1 MSLDVA
7 CQEAG
12 GGIVLRRG
20 DHWRRRGRAALRKV
34 GKRWRLT
41 EALLNFRKI
50 LSVCGWLAALGALA
64 GVNAV
69 ADEPKPTPE
78 NTIHV
83 QLAAPVPPQK
93 FAKPVKFFISEV
105 VDRSGNP
112 QPLLVLRDRGG
123 VFLDRQPTQIT
134 RETLEVSLKAADL
147 LADAASADLVLQI
160 YVFHFGLAHGSGFDF
175 FGKVEFS
182 VMVKNLK
189 TEESQQIEAK
199 GTSIANL
206 AVRKKNIQKNVQAD
220 IEGALEDA
228 VRNLLRGTQLKEAV
242 AALLKNSP
250 SAPAAAPSGEMAFL
264 QVNGDNGKS
273 CKSKVEER

>member
-1 MSLDVA
+1 MPQLRMTEARMVSPRCLLVRAGVLVA
-7 CQEAG
+7 C
-12 GGIVLRRG
+12 
-20 DHWRRRGRAALRKV
+20 ALTPLIAR
-34 GKRWRLT
+34 
-41 EALLNFRKI
+41 
-50 LSVCGWLAALGALA
+50 
-64 GVNAV
+64 

-78 NTIHV
+78 NTIHI

-112 QPLLVLRDRGG
+112 QPMLVLRERGG
-123 VFLDRQPTQIT
+123 VFLDRQPTQIAK
-134 RETLEVSLKAADL
+134 ETLEGSLKAADL
-147 LADAASADLVLQI
+147 LAADAASADLVLQI
-160 YVFHFGLAHGSGFDF
+160 YVFHFGLAQGSGIDF

-206 AVRKKNIQKNVQAD
+206 AMRKKNIQKNVQAN

-242 AALLKNSP
+242 ASLLKNGP
-250 SAPAAAPSGEMAFL
+250 SAPAAAPIGEMAFVRL
-264 QVNGDNGKS
+264 NGDNGKR

>member
-1 MSLDVA
+1 M
-7 CQEAG
+7 
-12 GGIVLRRG
+12 
-20 DHWRRRGRAALRKV
+20 
-34 GKRWRLT
+34 
-41 EALLNFRKI
+41 NFNKI
-50 LSVCGWLAALGALA
+50 LSVCGWLAALSALA
-64 GVNAV
+64 GGNAV

-93 FAKPVKFFISEV
+93 FAKPVKFFVSEV
-105 VDRSGNP
+105 IDRSGNA
-112 QPLLVLRDRGG
+112 QPMLVLRDRGG

-134 RETLEVSLKAADL
+134 KETLEGSLKAADL
-147 LADAASADLVLQI
+147 LAADAASADLVLQI
-160 YVFHFGLAHGSGFDF
+160 YVFHFGLANGSGFDF

-206 AVRKKNIQKNVQAD
+206 AMRKKNIQKNVQAN

-242 AALLKNSP
+242 AALLKNSS
-250 SAPAAAPSGEMAFL
+250 SAPAASGNMAFNHSDGGNGKLEIQSSGE
-264 QVNGDNGKS
+264 VTK
-273 CKSKVEER
+273 CVY

>member
-1 MSLDVA
+1 MGKS
-7 CQEAG
+7 CGTAG
-12 GGIVLRRG
+12 PG
-20 DHWRRRGRAALRKV
+20 KV
-34 GKRWRLT
+34 DARCRPT
-41 EALLNFRKI
+41 EAQLNFRKE
-50 LSVCGWLAALGALA
+50 LLVVGCLAALSAVACVTA
-64 GVNAV
+64 G

-93 FAKPVKFFISEV
+93 FAKPPKFFISEV
-105 VDRSGNP
+105 IDRSGNP
-112 QPLLVLRDRGG
+112 QPMVVLKDRGG
-123 VFLDRQPTQIT
+123 VFLDRQPTQIV
-134 RETLEVSLKAADL
+134 RETLDASLKAADL
-147 LADAASADLVLQI
+147 LATDAPSADLVLQI

-189 TEESQQIEAK
+189 TEESQQIQAA

-206 AVRKKNIQKNVQAD
+206 AVRKKNIQKNVQAN

-242 AALLKNSP
+242 ASLLKNNP
-250 SAPAAAPSGEMAFL
+250 SAPAAAPSGQMAFR
-264 QVNGDNGKS
+264 QVSGDHDKS
-273 CKSKVEER
+273 FKSRVKER